1 MQSRRKHICIIFDI
15 RKLSRFPRKI
25 RLNAYTLNIP
35 HLLRLCK
42 DTDKI
47 LKIDKLFEKQIAIHT
62 YIVNQNSMKA
72 LNFYE
77 RAILR
82 ELLKQCEKDMLCSS
96 YQQIANEIG
105 GITYQSIK
113 NYLDKF
119 ILYGIVTVTNK
130 GTHRQI
136 FKFNQD
142 VIKDIMNE

>member
-1 MQSRRKHICIIFDI
+1 
-15 RKLSRFPRKI
+15 
-25 RLNAYTLNIP
+25 
-35 HLLRLCK
+35 
-42 DTDKI
+42 
-47 LKIDKLFEKQIAIHT
+47 
-62 YIVNQNSMKA
+62 MKA

-82 ELLKQCEKDMLCSS
+82 ELLKQCEKDMICSS

-142 VIKDIMNE
+142 VIKGIMNE